1 MRRSLSMHSIVISLT
16 AALIATNAQA
26 QTPPDA
32 CALQQQIERER
43 AAPAVV
49 KPVSGMLISVKK
61 FNFAGN
67 TLIAADQL
75 APVVRAYLPAQDIK
89 DGVITIQII
98 EAVFGGT
105 QLEDKAKR
113 VSEKQIL
120 RRVEAQR
127 TKGRLLNTDA
137 LDRAMLLADD
147 LLGVGGAGA
156 LSQGKEDGETDIK
169 RRFLCVYRCTLPKNF
184 MLSA

>member
-1 MRRSLSMHSIVISLT
+1 MHSIVISLT

-32 CALQQQIERER
+32 GALQQQIERER

-75 APVVRAYLPAQDIK
+75 APVVRAYLPAQVIK
-89 DGVITIQII
+89 DGVITLQII

-105 QLEDKAKR
+105 QLEGKAKR